1 MTSHV
6 SLQRDAYPVS
16 LADTGLFDGI
26 RSEIGRP
33 DLSDGDLQRLLC
45 GHEVAFLTASP
56 EARLA
61 LVRSLPVP
69 PPRLGLE
76 MPAHDLNPPL
86 AARFA
91 PVATFWQRLLQ
102 PVAPQ
107 LKRLPVSFKD
117 H

>member
-16 LADTGLFDGI
+16 LADTGLFDEI
-26 RSEIGRP
+26 RSEIRRP
-33 DLSDGDLQRLLC
+33 DLSDEDLQNLLC
-45 GHEVAFLTASP
+45 GHEVTILTAAP
-56 EARLA
+56 EARSA

-69 PPRLGLE
+69 APCLGLE

-91 PVATFWQRLLQ
+91 PVAAFWQRLLQ

-107 LKRLPVSFKD
+107 LKRLPISFKD

>member
-16 LADTGLFDGI
+16 LADTGFFDEI
-26 RSEIGRP
+26 RCDIGRP
-33 DLSDGDLQRLLC
+33 DLSDEDLHTLLR
-45 GHEVAFLTASP
+45 GHEFTILTAAP
-56 EARLA
+56 ETRSA

-69 PPRLGLE
+69 APRLGLE

-86 AARFA
+86 SVRFA
-91 PVATFWQRLLQ
+91 PVVAFWQRLLQ

-107 LKRLPVSFKD
+107 LKRIPVSFKD